1 MSNAIIEL
9 RRKNNELEEA
19 RVAAQVNIDAKRRIQ
34 TIVETQRVEME
45 QLREYR
51 SMTVKLQG
59 EMEDTAREKVH
70 LETALNTMR
79 REMDKQRREN
89 VQLRT
94 QLTKLN
100 PIQTSLEIELDKSRA
115 VENELKKE
123 IMILQTEVEKE
134 AKAKHDLT
142 RSEVSRSQMI
152 EKERREVVNLRS
164 EANDLRNE
172 ISKLQR
178 KNEELVENKTTMLD
192 LANSQRE
199 EVTRMEEIHKERINT
214 LQNKIYNLKRSNKE
228 TELNVERKNI
238 ELRST
243 REDLHN
249 SNLRL
254 QELSLTRKE
263 DVKKLNLDIE
273 ETKEMYEDK
282 KGQVEILSNSVSNLE
297 DDKNYLLR
305 KVQHLEGQV
314 RSTNDEIDVLRT
326 SNQMKVSEL
335 ENSLVEVTKESEKF
349 RSKHQDLKRLMLREA
364 SEVVSERILA
374 NKFDKNNN
382 KKE

>member
-1 MSNAIIEL
+1 MC
-9 RRKNNELEEA
+9 
-19 RVAAQVNIDAKRRIQ
+19 
-34 TIVETQRVEME
+34 T
-45 QLREYR
+45 
-51 SMTVKLQG
+51 
-59 EMEDTAREKVH
+59 
-70 LETALNTMR
+70 
-79 REMDKQRREN
+79 
-89 VQLRT
+89 
-94 QLTKLN
+94 
-100 PIQTSLEIELDKSRA
+100 DKSRA

-142 RSEVSRSQMI
+142 RSEVNRSQMI

-178 KNEELVENKTTMLD
+178 KNEQLVENKTTMLD

-199 EVTRMEEIHKERINT
+199 EVTRMEEIHKERINM

>member
-1 MSNAIIEL
+1 M
-9 RRKNNELEEA
+9 
-19 RVAAQVNIDAKRRIQ
+19 
-34 TIVETQRVEME
+34 
-45 QLREYR
+45 
-51 SMTVKLQG
+51 
-59 EMEDTAREKVH
+59 
-70 LETALNTMR
+70 
-79 REMDKQRREN
+79 
-89 VQLRT
+89 
-94 QLTKLN
+94 
-100 PIQTSLEIELDKSRA
+100 
-115 VENELKKE
+115 
-123 IMILQTEVEKE
+123 
-134 AKAKHDLT
+134 
-142 RSEVSRSQMI
+142 
-152 EKERREVVNLRS
+152 
-164 EANDLRNE
+164 
-172 ISKLQR
+172 
-178 KNEELVENKTTMLD
+178 
-192 LANSQRE
+192 
-199 EVTRMEEIHKERINT
+199 
-214 LQNKIYNLKRSNKE
+214 
-228 TELNVERKNI
+228 
-238 ELRST
+238 
-243 REDLHN
+243 
-249 SNLRL
+249 

>member
-1 MSNAIIEL
+1 
-9 RRKNNELEEA
+9 
-19 RVAAQVNIDAKRRIQ
+19 
-34 TIVETQRVEME
+34 
-45 QLREYR
+45 
-51 SMTVKLQG
+51 
-59 EMEDTAREKVH
+59 
-70 LETALNTMR
+70 
-79 REMDKQRREN
+79 
-89 VQLRT
+89 
-94 QLTKLN
+94 
-100 PIQTSLEIELDKSRA
+100 
-115 VENELKKE
+115 
-123 IMILQTEVEKE
+123 MILQAEVEKE

-142 RSEVSRSQMI
+142 RSEVNRSQMI

-199 EVTRMEEIHKERINT
+199 EVTRMEEIHKERINM

-263 DVKKLNLDIE
+263 DVKKLTLDIQ